1 MNYVDIQNKTEIKIE
16 DQEYCSLDIISF
28 IENQLTPNINFEED
42 NIKYPIPE
50 FLPPIKIKPVLSKT
64 FIQTWYKAEQKMKEA
79 DKIIIVGYSF
89 NKSDEHFNSILHEC
103 ISKPIFIIDTNVDN
117 VIKRME
123 KLYGFSSNSYMSISI
138 QGHSAKRKSQL
149 TIIQANAHEINF
161 QEL

>member
-1 MNYVDIQNKTEIKIE
+1 
-16 DQEYCSLDIISF
+16 
-28 IENQLTPNINFEED
+28 
-42 NIKYPIPE
+42 
-50 FLPPIKIKPVLSKT
+50 
-64 FIQTWYKAEQKMKEA
+64 MKEA

-117 VIKRME
+117 VIKKME
-123 KLYGFSSNSYMSISI
+123 KLYGFSSNSYMSMSI

-149 TIIQANAHEINF
+149 TIIQAKAHEINF